1 MSDTFFSI
9 IVAAYNTEK
18 YIRECLESILGQTF
32 YNYEVIIVDDGSTD
46 GTGMICEEYAIRYDK
61 IKVIH
66 QENRGLLK
74 ARKTGLEAALGSY
87 IIFVDSDDYIS
98 KSMLKEV
105 YEIISKNKDIDMM
118 LFGMKRFYD
127 DEAIIERCDYN
138 DIKKYHYTICE
149 KDNLLDIMIDSTE
162 LNNIVTKVIKKDII
176 DLSIYDKF
184 DRLSY
189 AEDLYQS
196 FNFIIKSNKIISIN
210 KEYYFY
216 RIRKGSLTHVDSFEK
231 FKDVYKVRKIFYNL
245 LKSYGYLD
253 EIKEKR
259 FFFFL
264 FKNTLNILF
273 KSNIDKEKKFFCDE
287 IKNIKRNKFFIKCTK
302 FNLIKNRNIL
312 YKFMAFLILVG
323 NDSFLYVSIKIIKK
337 FINKRDKLRSKNNN
351 TKKIIYF

>member
-9 IVAAYNTEK
+9 IIAAYNTEK
-18 YIRECLESILGQTF
+18 YIRECLDSILGQTF

-87 IIFVDSDDYIS
+87 IIFVDSDDYIA

-105 YEIISKNKDIDMM
+105 YEIISKNKDVDMI

-127 DEAIIERCDYN
+127 NEAIMEKCDYYP
-138 DIKKYHYTICE
+138 IKKYHYTICK
-149 KDNLLDIMIDSTE
+149 KDNLLDIMIDSTK
-162 LNNIVTKVIKKDII
+162 LNNIVTKIIKKDII

-196 FNFIIKSNKIISIN
+196 FNFIIRSNKIISIN

-216 RIRKGSLTHVDSFEK
+216 RIRQGSLTHIDSFEK
-231 FKDVYKVRKIFYNL
+231 LKDVYKVRKIF
-245 LKSYGYLD
+245 
-253 EIKEKR
+253 
-259 FFFFL
+259 
-264 FKNTLNILF
+264 
-273 KSNIDKEKKFFCDE
+273 
-287 IKNIKRNKFFIKCTK
+287 
-302 FNLIKNRNIL
+302 
-312 YKFMAFLILVG
+312 
-323 NDSFLYVSIKIIKK
+323 
-337 FINKRDKLRSKNNN
+337 
-351 TKKIIYF
+351 